1 MERVTGI
8 GGMFFRAKDP
18 EALAAW
24 YEEMLGVTQVP
35 GDYNRPPWA
44 QEAGLTVFAPFPIDT
59 VISATHSKS
68 G

>member
-1 MERVTGI
+1 
-8 GGMFFRAKDP
+8 MFFRAKDP

-35 GDYNRPPWA
+35 GDYNTPPWA
-44 QEAGLTVFAPFPIDT
+44 QEAGLTVLLLFQSIPI
-59 VISATHSKS
+59 ISATHSKS

>member
-1 MERVTGI
+1 
-8 GGMFFRAKDP
+8 MFFRAKDP

-35 GDYNRPPWA
+35 DDYNTPPWA
-44 QEAGLTVFAPFPIDT
+44 QEAGLTVFAPFQSIPI
-59 VISATHSKS
+59 ISATHSKS